1 MRKCTYKEHNAFFSL
16 QIGNSFSALELK
28 KIQLQ
33 GGKNYFI
40 LLLANENA
48 ECNQLENKTNTI
60 KTLLWKIRNPSSN
73 QSTSY
78 VSSNHYHKNWKYSLD
93 TRAVLLIFS
102 LEFEISGMTVQRI
115 HQNSQNYG
123 LCEEVL
129 SENNFQAVLSTFCCY
144 DYGANASEAV
154 HKIIIDHKDYQKCS
168 LFVIVCWI
176 AKRYQSIAV
185 KNDWLLT
192 Y

>member
-1 MRKCTYKEHNAFFSL
+1 MQYILPTYYVYRYLRLHTKNPAFL
-16 QIGNSFSALELK
+16 WTLTWT
-28 KIQLQ
+28 
-33 GGKNYFI
+33 
-40 LLLANENA
+40 NENV

-115 HQNSQNYG
+115 HQNSENYG